1 MLISNKKYYIIM
13 LRLGYKGVCIMD
25 MKITKKILAGALAVV
40 STFTVSAAEPVEIEK
55 PTAVSANVT
64 NEEPG
69 SKHKILK
76 GVLAAGAVT
85 ALAAGGIF
93 GLVHFLSNR

>member
-1 MLISNKKYYIIM
+1 M
-13 LRLGYKGVCIMD
+13 
-25 MKITKKILAGALAVV
+25 
-40 STFTVSAAEPVEIEK
+40 
-55 PTAVSANVT
+55 SANVT

-76 GVLAAGAVT
+76 GVLDAGAVT